1 MLYPLAIYPFLRI
14 FPKNGRNYTVHPI
27 KSFVLPALLHMI
39 RFTLA
44 NNIWNRCMFF
54 AIPRYT
60 TFEYPICFFTM
71 RNGCSTL
78 QRTADF
84 SCSIFLSQLRLYQ
97 KSYGNAWINQRFPR
111 NASISLYIAPQ
122 TIQLHFHWGHSK
134 NISFFKTSPRINSI
148 VWFSKTY
155 GKISMCLLWGGYNIS
170 KRLNCV
176 SFNDST
182 FLIVMLSPPCTWPH
196 KIGDN
201 GSYLST
207 FISTLFEL

>member
-1 MLYPLAIYPFLRI
+1 MESMHVLCNSTIYNFW
-14 FPKNGRNYTVHPI
+14 V
-27 KSFVLPALLHMI
+27 SV
-39 RFTLA
+39 
-44 NNIWNRCMFF
+44 
-54 AIPRYT
+54 
-60 TFEYPICFFTM
+60 CFFTM

-201 GSYLST
+201 GSYLAT